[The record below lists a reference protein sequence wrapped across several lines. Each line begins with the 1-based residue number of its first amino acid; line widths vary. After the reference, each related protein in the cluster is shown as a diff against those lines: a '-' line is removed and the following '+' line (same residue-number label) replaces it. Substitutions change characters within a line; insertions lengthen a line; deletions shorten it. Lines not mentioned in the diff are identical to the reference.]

1 MRASRERCWSAPVAA
16 PDSSWTLNADI
27 LPDVRIPSRRPGVA
41 GAAFF
46 WSLAAL
52 RPIVDD
58 ARMPTNLPIPR
69 SAVTALLVAPISGLL
84 AVPAAAADR
93 PTRLAAT
100 TPMAISRG
108 AAAPE
113 ATTLDN
119 GLRVIVW
126 TDRDIPNVALYNW
139 VRVGSRN
146 EAPGTTGLAHFFE
159 HMMFNGTARRQ
170 PGEFDRLM
178 EASGGANNAFTSS
191 DVTVYQDWF
200 PRSALELVFELEADR
215 LAHLAFDPKTI
226 ESERGVVFS
235 ERRLRVED
243 NNESF
248 LAERVRATAFV
259 AHPYQIPTIGW
270 PSDIRAWRIED
281 LHQFFRTYYAPN
293 NCTLVIV
300 GDVTAQEGFELAQR
314 YFGAIPRQPPPPA
327 VRTVEPE
334 QLGEKRLRI
343 ERPALTPLLQ
353 YAYKAPAATDP
364 RGPALRLLVTALAQ
378 GDASRLHHLLVEQ
391 RRLAI
396 RVSAYWDE
404 SFDPGLLWFLVT
416 LPQGGA
422 IATVERELD
431 AELARIVREG
441 LTEAELRRAKN
452 LEITRL
458 WRGFATIDGKARL
471 LGQFEV
477 VHGNYRRLFDEP
489 ARIEAVTLEDVR
501 AIAAEVLQTRRR
513 TVGVLEGPPVTAG
526 AAS

>member
-1 MRASRERCWSAPVAA
+1 MRGM
-16 PDSSWTLNADI
+16 TLRR
-27 LPDVRIPSRRPGVA
+27 LTLRPGVA
-41 GAAFF
+41 ALTLALAIGSIAGSASATDRAA
-46 WSLAAL
+46 
-52 RPIVDD
+52 R
-58 ARMPTNLPIPR
+58 
-69 SAVTALLVAPISGLL
+69 
-84 AVPAAAADR
+84 PAAAAIARD
-93 PTRLAAT
+93 A
-100 TPMAISRG
+100 G
-108 AAAPE
+108 APQ

-159 HMMFNGTARRQ
+159 HMMFNGTARRA

-215 LAHLAFDPKTI
+215 FANLAFDPKVI

-235 ERRLRVED
+235 ERRLRVD
-243 NNESF
+243 DSNDSF
-248 LAERVRATAFV
+248 LAERVQATAFV

-270 PSDIRAWRIED
+270 PSDIRSWRIED
-281 LHQFFRTYYAPN
+281 LQQFFRTYYAPN

-300 GDVTAQEGFELAQR
+300 GDIAPEDGFELAR
-314 YFGAIPRQPPPPA
+314 RHFVAIPRQPPPPA

-378 GDASRLHHLLVEQ
+378 GDASRLHRLLVEE
-391 RRLAI
+391 RKLAI
-396 RVSAYWDE
+396 SVGSYWDE
-404 SFDPGLLWFLVT
+404 GFDPGLLWLMVT

-422 IATVERELD
+422 IPEVERVLD
-431 AELARIVREG
+431 TELARVAREG
-441 LTEAELRRAKN
+441 LGEAELRRAKN
-452 LEITRL
+452 LEITRM
-458 WRGFATIDGKARL
+458 WRGLATIDGKARL
-471 LGQFEV
+471 LGQYEV
-477 VHGNYRRLFDEP
+477 VHGDYRRLFEAP
-489 ARIEAVTLEDVR
+489 ARIEAVTVEDVR

-513 TVGVLEGPPVTAG
+513 TVGVLEGQPAPAG